1 MVERKVRLLLE
12 SNGWK
17 VVRAGGSLGVADLVC
32 IRKGK
37 CMLLQVKSTKN
48 KTLYYYGYLDGRFEG
63 IPFYLVVDFG
73 YGKIKVT
80 QPKTTVRNSEG
91 ADLSEFIK

>member
-48 KTLYYYGYLDGRFEG
+48 KTLYYYGYLDERFEG

-80 QPKTTVRNSEG
+80 QPKKIVRNSEG